1 VHENERKTWGH
12 SMIIGPW
19 GQILAEHAQGMGV
32 VVAEVVKET
41 LQSARS
47 RLPALGH
54 TVL

>member
-1 VHENERKTWGH
+1 
-12 SMIIGPW
+12 MIIGPW

-47 RLPALGH
+47 QLPALGH